1 MRMKKIV
8 GGFLCLLL
16 LVGCQSAKRN
26 PAMDLMRSASY
37 LEDYDVQIGYEN
49 AEGCFFKYHSVY
61 YMNLG
66 GWVYYYD
73 TKSEQGGKVCGKVEC
88 SHDTVECNAY
98 LGITVPGIQVYNGKL
113 YWISGVLNRMDLDG
127 NNRESC
133 GVVDGMSGLNPR
145 MYLHRGSLYTCII
158 TAEAESGANSS
169 TVRIM
174 RYDLDDLSVP
184 AEEVFTQSYTYT
196 TGYRCR
202 FYRNQLYIMIDEP
215 MNLDIGHMQYNRSL
229 YMYDI
234 VSKELKTVWST
245 VDYSRTRSICVT
257 EDGLEF
263 MNYNTDGAYV
273 YANTEDTWRVWRS
286 SYHCDT
292 QEMEQHESHIMEPGY
307 TVVYWVYEYY
317 IAFRSTLTETGE
329 TAMYR
334 IYDED
339 WALLGEGALVGHPT
353 VVGADERGV
362 LVDTN
367 RGGGE
372 GVALY
377 QISWTHL
384 NAPQKLMEHVFTV

>member
-26 PAMDLMRSASY
+26 PAMGLMRSASY

-66 GWVYYYD
+66 GW
-73 TKSEQGGKVCGKVEC
+73 
-88 SHDTVECNAY
+88 
-98 LGITVPGIQVYNGKL
+98 VYNGKL

-292 QEMEQHESHIMEPGY
+292 QEMEQHESYIMEPGY
-307 TVVYWVYEYY
+307 TVVYWVYEHY

-329 TAMYR
+329 ILYR

-339 WALLGEGALVGHPT
+339 WDLLGEGALVGHPT

-377 QISWTHL
+377 QISWTNL